1 VVDTVVL
8 LRCARDILPHRA
20 EQLLRFPLARNLVAR
35 PPELSLLVS
44 QDLAVPMQQVRR
56 LAAAVRRLLHLV
68 VDRGEALCGQ
78 RAVRA

>member
-1 VVDTVVL
+1 
-8 LRCARDILPHRA
+8 
-20 EQLLRFPLARNLVAR
+20 
-35 PPELSLLVS
+35 
-44 QDLAVPMQQVRR
+44 VPMQQVRR